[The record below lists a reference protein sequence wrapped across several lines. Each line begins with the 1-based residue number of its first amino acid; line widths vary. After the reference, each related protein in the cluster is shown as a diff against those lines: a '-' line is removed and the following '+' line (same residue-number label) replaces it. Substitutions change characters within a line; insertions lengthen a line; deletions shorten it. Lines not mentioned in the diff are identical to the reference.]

1 MFAGVVDDPE
11 AGEMFED
18 CYGHWRGLPREIQER
33 AHLVCLPM
41 ADLEE
46 NAAVVNALQRHAA
59 IIR

>member
-1 MFAGVVDDPE
+1 MP
-11 AGEMFED
+11 GEMFED